1 MKQLTILFG
10 LLAVLFLAGC
20 ATTEKIADGIAVKN
34 ISGNGTFAK
43 NSIGLN
49 PETKIPEISSTFVSG
64 DYSSAKSGTNSI
76 LYRSEST
83 GSIWN
88 AKVLTKK
95 QFVSITLVD
104 TGDVGDVIRAV
115 SEVLRAAQSPEESAE
130 PAPAEENKQAPPD
143 DGE

>member
-1 MKQLTILFG
+1 MERIK
-10 LLAVLFLAGC
+10 LFLAALAVAMLTGC
-20 ATTEKIADGIAVKN
+20 ATTERLAEGIAVKN

-130 PAPAEENKQAPPD
+130 PAPEAESTQAPPD
-143 DGE
+143 DAG

>member
-1 MKQLTILFG
+1 MKQL
-10 LLAVLFLAGC
+10 VLIAAFVAALVLVGC

-130 PAPAEENKQAPPD
+130 PAPTEASKQAPPD

>member
-1 MKQLTILFG
+1 MERIKIFIMALGVAILT
-10 LLAVLFLAGC
+10 GC
-20 ATTEKIADGIAVKN
+20 STTEKLAEGIATKN
-34 ISGNGTFAK
+34 INGNGTFFKSSVGINA
-43 NSIGLN
+43 
-49 PETKIPEISSTFVSG
+49 ETKTPEISSVIVNG

-88 AKVLTKK
+88 AKVATRK

-115 SEVLRAAQSPEESAE
+115 SDVLRAAAAGEPNEEIPAAEAAE
-130 PAPAEENKQAPPD
+130 P
-143 DGE
+143 

>member
-1 MKQLTILFG
+1 MKQL
-10 LLAVLFLAGC
+10 VLIAAFVAALVLVGC

-130 PAPAEENKQAPPD
+130 PAPEAENKQAPPD